1 MKFNCIN
8 TKEII
13 FIILLLFI
21 APQFFYGQELRTNIN
36 DRKTLSKIEHLDRS
50 AFNYIPKKPGHY
62 TAQDW
67 RRAIDSTWGEG
78 LSTTKKLQIFD
89 QFWNDV
95 DTKYPSFFNLD
106 VNWDSLKTVY
116 RPEIEAGV
124 SRGRFAGIMSRMS
137 FALLDNHCYM
147 TDLPIATD
155 SIKYGTPIFVTKGN
169 QSMINKEWFNEDYC
183 HFGASLSP
191 LPDSSLLIYDVV
203 PNHPLGLEKGDI
215 VLGYNGIPWKNLY
228 KELLAAE
235 LPFSFDGTI
244 GSNTESVQY
253 ALLTSAGENWH
264 LFDTIDVI
272 KYKSGNTLHLPTSLM
287 KDRKMKLFSTY
298 QLPIDGVP
306 FPDIDNGH
314 WVSWGIVNGSEIGY
328 IYVYNWTKNGDF
340 SFPTI
345 SAGDEFKKAIQD
357 LINRQIKGLIIDSRY
372 NTGGWRDE
380 YPKGLSILFNE
391 DQDIYQEFVR
401 NQTNDHYS
409 VKPFYISPEIYNLR
423 INADDYLFD
432 RPIALLISPFSL
444 SGGDMMPLQ
453 MKYHPMVRTFGH
465 GTNGAFGSVD
475 DEINIAGISTDWEYH
490 LTFSNFKLKDNPN
503 KYLAHL
509 NITPD
514 EEVEFTKESVVLEK
528 DDVVEKALGWINNL
542 VYGHDL
548 TKSNSYCRP
557 DDTLKISALI
567 ENPNSHQTSSRVYIK
582 NLEGSFIDS
591 LELTKTG
598 LYGNSEIWAGNYL
611 APDSEDF
618 FWLSLSATDSSE
630 SKTWTTDNISR
641 FTTAGPLTVDSIEY
655 TPYTNFRYL
664 FKPIVKNE
672 SSSLGFN
679 NLKVVLSCKDPWVT
693 LIFPASRPLSSI
705 SPGEMKTNIQ
715 AFAVSYDSASFPGYF
730 NLIFEITIDDWPYW
744 VVDTTIY
751 VMPNS
756 VNGETLLPIAYKL
769 EQNYPNPFNPTTK
782 IKYAIPSSVE
792 MHRDASVQL
801 NVYDVLGREVTTLV
815 NEKKSLGNM
824 KLNLMQQY
832 LPSGVYFYQLKS
844 GEFIQTKKMLLMK

>member
-1 MKFNCIN
+1 MKLFNSN
-8 TKEII
+8 KKII
-13 FIILLLFI
+13 FTILLMLI
-21 APQFFYGQELRTNIN
+21 ASQFLYSQNKNYKVNKRI
-36 DRKTLSKIEHLDRS
+36 KIQSIVKNADRS
-50 AFNYIPKKPGHY
+50 EFKYIPKKPGHY

-67 RRAIDSTWGEG
+67 RRAIDSTWGQG
-78 LSTTKKLQIFD
+78 LSTIEKLQIFD
-89 QFWNDV
+89 QFWNDI
-95 DTKYPSFFNLD
+95 DTKYPSFFNLN
-106 VNWDSLKTVY
+106 VNWDSLKSVY
-116 RPEIEAGV
+116 RPEVEAGV

-147 TDLPIATD
+147 TDLPISTD

-191 LPDSSLLIYDVV
+191 LPDSTLLIYDVV
-203 PNHPLGLEKGDI
+203 PNHPLGLERGDVI
-215 VLGYNGIPWKNLY
+215 LGYDGIPWKNLY
-228 KELLAAE
+228 KELIAAE

-272 KYKSGNTLHLPTSLM
+272 KYKSGNTLHLPTTLM
-287 KDRKMKLFSTY
+287 KEKKMKFFSTY

-314 WVSWGIVNGSEIGY
+314 WVSWGIINGTEIGY

-357 LINRQIKGLIIDSRY
+357 LINRQIRGLIIDSRY

-423 INADDYLFD
+423 IIADDYLFD
-432 RPIALLISPFSL
+432 KPIALLISPFSL
-444 SGGDMMPLQ
+444 SGGDLMPLQ
-453 MKYHPMVRTFGH
+453 MRYHPMVRTFGH

-514 EEVEFTKESVVLEK
+514 EEAEFTKENVVLEK

-548 TKSNSYCRP
+548 TKSTGYCHP
-557 DDTLKISALI
+557 SIDTLKISALV
-567 ENPNSHQTSSRVYIK
+567 ENPNSHQTSSKVYIK
-582 NLEGSFIDS
+582 NISGSFIDS
-591 LELTKTG
+591 VELKKTELSG
-598 LYGNSEIWAGNYL
+598 ESEIWSGNYI
-611 APDSEDF
+611 APDIEDF
-618 FWLSLSATDSSE
+618 FNISLCAIDSSE
-630 SKTWTTDNISR
+630 SKTWVTDNISR
-641 FTTAGPLTVDSIEY
+641 FTTVGPLTVDSIETAVY
-655 TPYTNFRYL
+655 SNTLYAV
-664 FKPIVKNE
+664 KPFIKNE
-672 SSSLGFN
+672 SADYTVN
-679 NLKVVLSCKDPWVT
+679 TIKVRLICNDPWVT
-693 LIFPASRPLSSI
+693 KI
-705 SPGEMKTNIQ
+705 SPDFRSCPNLQPGQIASSTANFGIT
-715 AFAVSYDSASFPGYF
+715 YDTITFPGYF
-730 NLIFEITIDDWPYW
+730 NLKFEIMSDGWTYWID
-744 VVDTTIY
+744 
-751 VMPNS
+751 S
-756 VNGETLLPIAYKL
+756 VRIEPPSGIEDLLQKPL
-769 EQNYPNPFNPTTK
+769 VFNLDQNYPNPFNPTTK
-782 IKYAIPSSVE
+782 IKYAIPNVGTYNYPL
-792 MHRDASVQL
+792 VQL
-801 NVYDVLGREVTTLV
+801 KIYDVLGREVTTLI
-815 NEKKSLGNM
+815 NEIKRPGEYEVEFNAN
-824 KLNLMQQY
+824 NL
-832 LPSGVYFYQLKS
+832 PTGVYFYQLKA
-844 GEFIQTKKMLLMK
+844 GEFIHTKKMILLK